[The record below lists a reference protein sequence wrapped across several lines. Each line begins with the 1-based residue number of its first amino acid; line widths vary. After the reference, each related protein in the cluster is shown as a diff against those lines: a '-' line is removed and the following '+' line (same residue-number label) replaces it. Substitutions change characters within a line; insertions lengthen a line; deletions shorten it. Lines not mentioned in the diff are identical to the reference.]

1 MAVMQDPKTQARLQA
16 ILRRESRSLLQYVRD
31 SFPWTRPEEKEA
43 LAQLQTLIG
52 EEQPAITAFAKFLV
66 RNRIPV
72 PHLGSYPVDFTTLNF
87 VSLDHLLPMLVDAE
101 DRCIRDL
108 ENDVITLTDPDSRA
122 EIQKLLDMKRQHR
135 KTLEAL
141 TTAHPESVV
150 HP

>member
-1 MAVMQDPKTQARLQA
+1 MQDPKTQARLQA